1 MSDVYWIKGDPPPQL
16 AIVLCPLG
24 PIQLTGELLCIR
36 EEQVETLVSLLEP
49 KEAAALGLAEEG
61 PQAIQ
66 LGMKFHSFPIRDGHI
81 PHDSVAFQSFAAGLA
96 DRLRAGERIGVHCRG
111 SIGRATVTAACTLIH
126 LGWEPHAA
134 LAAVEAARGCSVP
147 DTQEQEDWILHY
159 KAKAVTTPAPDPE
172 PTMDLTFSHRWQ
184 AKFLPAQPLIL
195 PARHYVYPTE
205 AEEVEQDALE
215 VLIRPGRSKEQPS
228 QSAENFLATCALGFQ
243 DPAVPTGLWSAPNP
257 DEICAVAGGYAYLID
272 TTAPERFTM
281 IPFRPV
287 LEVRPVPA
295 QGLLLFVGHHAILA
309 WRRGGQAWQSEK
321 LSDEGVTITSI
332 EGGILRGLGWTMTT
346 DKETPFALDLRT
358 GSSTN

>member
-81 PHDSVAFQSFAAGLA
+81 PHDSAAFQSFVAGLA

-159 KAKAVTTPAPDPE
+159 KAEAVTTPTPASE
-172 PTMDLTFSHRWQ
+172 PTMDLTFSHR
-184 AKFLPAQPLIL
+184 
-195 PARHYVYPTE
+195 
-205 AEEVEQDALE
+205 
-215 VLIRPGRSKEQPS
+215 
-228 QSAENFLATCALGFQ
+228 
-243 DPAVPTGLWSAPNP
+243 
-257 DEICAVAGGYAYLID
+257 
-272 TTAPERFTM
+272 
-281 IPFRPV
+281 
-287 LEVRPVPA
+287 
-295 QGLLLFVGHHAILA
+295 
-309 WRRGGQAWQSEK
+309 
-321 LSDEGVTITSI
+321 
-332 EGGILRGLGWTMTT
+332 
-346 DKETPFALDLRT
+346 
-358 GSSTN
+358 